1 MGNFQVAFS
10 GLVQGRSLQHMGWKV
25 WASDS
30 PAAPSGQP
38 RRSAGSTGSAGSRD
52 PVSAPGLPKG
62 LVETCFAPSKM
73 PPKSGY
79 CCSAVAQW
87 QTPPPFFFS
96 WWKQGLWEN
105 FHGGCHWHAGTPPAP
120 GRAAGRALLCG
131 AHKEGRSWRTCSGK
145 AAIGGER
152 LRVPQLHR
160 CPRWPGVGC
169 LCWGSSHGSGARG
182 CSAGQGRGPLLKHE
196 PADVPLPQHCSTEK
210 AVPRGCRAVSGTAC
224 PPREGAHPGEGGP
237 GSQGKACCWEWFQRL
252 QHGAGLWGS
261 RDYHGMSS
269 SAPPCS
275 RFPSRRCVRK
285 WVWI

>member
-87 QTPPPFFFS
+87 QTPPPFFFPDGNKVCEKIS
-96 WWKQGLWEN
+96 MGV
-105 FHGGCHWHAGTPPAP
+105 AIGTQVPHRPQ
-120 GRAAGRALLCG
+120 AGRLGEPCSAVPTR
-131 AHKEGRSWRTCSGK
+131 KEGADGPVL
-145 AAIGGER
+145 ER
-152 LRVPQLHR
+152 LRSGESACEYLSCTDVLA
-160 CPRWPGVGC
+160 C
-169 LCWGSSHGSGARG
+169 LGWDASVEAAATALEQGDA
-182 CSAGQGRGPLLKHE
+182 QPGRGEDL
-196 PADVPLPQHCSTEK
+196 S
-210 AVPRGCRAVSGTAC
+210 
-224 PPREGAHPGEGGP
+224 
-237 GSQGKACCWEWFQRL
+237 
-252 QHGAGLWGS
+252 
-261 RDYHGMSS
+261 
-269 SAPPCS
+269 
-275 RFPSRRCVRK
+275 
-285 WVWI
+285 